1 MGFMTARLEQLFADR
16 TLVRPSDDRINLV
29 HVVRAIATITGASDF
44 RHSSCVRQVL
54 KLVGEPE
61 HLIFVLLDGLGM
73 STVRLMPEDSFIRS
87 HLRDEIAAGCPSTTA
102 CALTT
107 VATAEY
113 ANCHGVTGWFTYLPE
128 LELTA
133 TMLPFHDR
141 FTHIPLG
148 ARGIKVADVLQLPP
162 ICGKMKRDVLTV
174 VPAFIRDTPYNNFA
188 RAGTRGVG
196 YLSFR
201 HAFDE
206 VITHIVAATGPT
218 YTHVYLPEIDS
229 QCHKAGV
236 CHSDVMPLVMKIDSE
251 LKRLAGTVEGRA
263 KIVVSA
269 DHGLID
275 VPRNHQHFLSEGDPL
290 LEMLHVP
297 PTGDARMPVFHVRS
311 DRRAVFAE
319 LFQKVFGEEMV
330 LITKDQAEQMELFG
344 CGQWSAW
351 AKPRFGDFIAI
362 PYRPATLSYHA
373 ANKPMGSLFQ
383 AVHGGMSP
391 EEMEIPLCVA

>member
-1 MGFMTARLEQLFADR
+1 MIDRLEQRFADR
-16 TLVRPSDDRINLV
+16 TLVRPSDDRMNLV
-29 HVVRAIATITGASDF
+29 HVVRAIATITGAADF
-44 RHSSCVRQVL
+44 RSSACVRQVL
-54 KLVGEPE
+54 TLVGEPE

-73 STVRLMPEDSFIRS
+73 SLARTMPEDSFIRT
-87 HLRDEIAAGCPSTTA
+87 HLRRQISAGCPSTTA

-141 FTHIPLG
+141 FTHIPLTT
-148 ARGIKVADVLQLPP
+148 RGIRVEDVLKLPP
-162 ICGKMKRDVLTV
+162 ICGRMKRDVLTV
-174 VPAFIRDTPYNNFA
+174 VPAFIRDTPYNTFA

-201 HAFDE
+201 QAFDE
-206 VITHIVAATGPT
+206 AITHIVAATGPT

-236 CHSDVMPLVMKIDSE
+236 CHDEVMPLVMRIDSE
-251 LKRLAGTVEGRA
+251 LKHLAATLGERA
-263 KIVVSA
+263 RIIVTA

-275 VPRNHQHFLSEGDPL
+275 VPRNRQHFLTEGDPL
-290 LEMLHVP
+290 LAMLHVP
-297 PTGDARMPVFHVRS
+297 PSGDARLPVFHVRS
-311 DRRAVFAE
+311 DRRAAFAE
-319 LFQKVFGEEMV
+319 LFERIFGEEMV
-330 LITKDQAEQMELFG
+330 LITKDQAEKLELFG
-344 CGQWSAW
+344 CGTWSSW

-362 PYRPATLSYHA
+362 PFVPATLSYHA
-373 ANKPMGSLFQ
+373 ANKPMGSVFL

-391 EEMEIPLCVA
+391 QEMEIPLCLA